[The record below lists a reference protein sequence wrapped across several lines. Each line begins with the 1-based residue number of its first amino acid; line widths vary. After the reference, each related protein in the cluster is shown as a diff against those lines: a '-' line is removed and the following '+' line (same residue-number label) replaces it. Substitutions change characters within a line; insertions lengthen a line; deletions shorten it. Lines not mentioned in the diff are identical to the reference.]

1 MHNVYSNKE
10 KEKKKMNQPC
20 FIFFFLFFLLTN
32 AQYDYSHMKKER
44 KSQR

>member
-1 MHNVYSNKE
+1 MYIQTKRK
-10 KEKKKMNQPC
+10 KEKKNESTMLYL
-20 FIFFFLFFLLTN
+20 FFLFFLLTN